1 MPPPTTYADPARLT
15 GRVREMI
22 QHGRVQAARPLLA
35 ALRKVTAPSA
45 ELDELSGML
54 LVREGRFNDALTELD
69 AAIGRAPD
77 VAGLRICR
85 AEARMQLNNFAAA
98 AADAAEAVILS
109 PRTGV
114 AKALLGVILIELDR
128 HDDAVACL
136 AEAVAADP
144 RRPAYRQGLAKAQEC
159 AGDGVAAALTM
170 QEGIRLVPDSVA
182 LRTTAIMQAMRQ
194 RDFETA
200 AAIADT
206 ARRDGIADACVF
218 GLLGHALSSLGRHH
232 EAFDAYTDAL
242 KLAPEDPYVRHL
254 VRAGGVMPDADR
266 APAEYLKAVFD
277 GYAER
282 FEQHLIGLGY
292 RIPGLIRGALIEHLS
307 LDPAADGE
315 SRRIGPVLD
324 LGCGTGFMGVV
335 LSDLPLGP
343 LVGVDISAG
352 MLRQAAAKNL
362 YASLYEADL
371 EAFLAGTTRDWAMLI
386 AADVLIY
393 FGALEKVLSLAHAA
407 LRLHGLFL
415 FSVEEMSP
423 DFVAPDSVARAD
435 DRIAARGWRL
445 HRQGRYCHTR
455 EYLQNAAAEAGF
467 AVRELRRE
475 TVRHEATAPVPGLFA
490 VLERIR
496 HDG

>member
-1 MPPPTTYADPARLT
+1 
-15 GRVREMI
+15 
-22 QHGRVQAARPLLA
+22 
-35 ALRKVTAPSA
+35 
-45 ELDELSGML
+45 
-54 LVREGRFNDALTELD
+54 
-69 AAIGRAPD
+69 
-77 VAGLRICR
+77 
-85 AEARMQLNNFAAA
+85 
-98 AADAAEAVILS
+98 
-109 PRTGV
+109 
-114 AKALLGVILIELDR
+114 
-128 HDDAVACL
+128 
-136 AEAVAADP
+136 
-144 RRPAYRQGLAKAQEC
+144 
-159 AGDGVAAALTM
+159 
-170 QEGIRLVPDSVA
+170 
-182 LRTTAIMQAMRQ
+182 
-194 RDFETA
+194 
-200 AAIADT
+200 
-206 ARRDGIADACVF
+206 
-218 GLLGHALSSLGRHH
+218 
-232 EAFDAYTDAL
+232 
-242 KLAPEDPYVRHL
+242 
-254 VRAGGVMPDADR
+254 MPDAER

-277 GYAER
+277 GYADR

-343 LVGVDISAG
+343 LAGVDISAG

-362 YASLYEADL
+362 YDTLHEADL
-371 EAFLAGTTRDWAMLI
+371 EAFLAGTTHDSAVLI

-407 LRLHGLFL
+407 LRPHGLFL

-435 DRIAARGWRL
+435 DCIAARGWRL

-467 AVRELRRE
+467 AVLELRRE